1 MGKRVMRSNKR
12 TQRRRGSKLK
22 QRQKRSK
29 LLRRTLRRTLKRR
42 NSFKKKNTYK
52 RRRTNMK
59 RGGSP
64 TGKRIID
71 STPEEI
77 LSSIIPLSIPPG
89 KLDALSPEQKQ
100 AVEQRIKV
108 LKDREIDQK
117 MKGTWPEQIKAELK
131 SGKAKHLALA
141 INSLIGEKKSIY
153 VTRNR
158 DERCKIRKV
167 LEGKIYFHRDSN
179 CKSFNKLRRG
189 FDFVISDT
197 AREITM
203 NVNNLLSGYGFM
215 YIFSGE
221 IDGINDDGYLFWPR

>member
-22 QRQKRSK
+22 QRKKRSK
-29 LLRRTLRRTLKRR
+29 LLKRTLKRR

-52 RRRTNMK
+52 RRKTNMK
-59 RGGSP
+59 RGGSL

-77 LSSIIPLSIPPG
+77 STSIIPLSIPPG
-89 KLDALSPEQKQ
+89 KLDKLSPEQKQ

-131 SGKAKHLALA
+131 SGKARHLALA

-153 VTRNR
+153 VTRNK

-167 LEGKIYFHRDSN
+167 LEGKIYFHRDGN